1 MHMLR
6 KEKSKT
12 KNVVLCYFHF
22 SKFYLS
28 NSIDA
33 LVPQSF
39 IKDTLTDRVFY
50 GLEWN
55 AI

>member
-1 MHMLR
+1 MLR
-6 KEKSKT
+6 KEKNKT
-12 KNVVLCYFHF
+12 KNVVLSIYFHF

-39 IKDTLTDRVFY
+39 IKDTLTGRVFC